1 MFRKKVY
8 FNKKCLYV
16 NSIRD
21 LAVADNEMLH
31 IFKLFSTFGK
41 VLINMKILVVL
52 LRNLINYILNT

>member
-1 MFRKKVY
+1 MLRKKVY

-41 VLINMKILVVL
+41 VLINMKILVVFASK
-52 LRNLINYILNT
+52 LN